1 MQIKINKLNKAAV
14 LPSRANES
22 DAGYDL
28 YATKDMIIAPM
39 QRAIVPTGISIEVPN
54 GYYARVA
61 PRSGLAV
68 KSGID
73 VLAGVIDSGYRGEIG
88 VVLINFNLPE
98 ILFNNNKKASAYDSA
113 FGSRNKFSISRGD
126 RIAQLIIEKCHDIQW
141 VEGGLSDSERGE
153 GGFGSS
159 GVIQPID

>member
-28 YATKDMIIAPM
+28 YATRDMIIAPM

-73 VLAGVIDSGYRGEIG
+73 VLAGVIDSGYNGEIG
-88 VVLINFNLPE
+88 VVLINTDKFEAVNLP
-98 ILFNNNKKASAYDSA
+98 KSS
-113 FGSRNKFSISRGD
+113 
-126 RIAQLIIEKCHDIQW
+126 RIAQLIFEKCEDMNFET
-141 VEGGLSDSERGE
+141 VLSLDVSERNI

-159 GVIQPID
+159 GE